1 MIAMWCILDKF
12 IFLYSFLVCLIF
24 VINYIAVF
32 KIYRVCFGSEGAC
45 VSHTALFLFQ
55 SFTRILVYHKSAN
68 KSALYTYFLL
78 HCNTLCKISRLIDIQ
93 TLSNR
98 NIISQ
103 KLQRNHCQAAHEML
117 IYLRHIHSEVHL
129 ILNLLESIFRNPL
142 LHRKKDSGES
152 FCNTP
157 HHNCFSIYKS
167 F

>member
-1 MIAMWCILDKF
+1 MAMWCIFDRF
-12 IFLYSFLVCLIF
+12 IFLVLLFWVCFIF
-24 VINYIAVF
+24 VINYMSSF
-32 KIYRVCFGSEGAC
+32 KIYRVCFSSGRVC
-45 VSHTALFLFQ
+45 VSHTALFQ

-68 KSALYTYFLL
+68 ISALYTYFLL

-93 TLSNR
+93 TFCNR
-98 NIISQ
+98 NIIAQ
-103 KLQRNHCQAAHEML
+103 KLQRNHCQTAHKML
-117 IYLRHIHSEVHL
+117 IYLRYIHSEVHL